1 MNPEILNPE
10 VQEFINANLR
20 EDITRI
26 LLKKSPFENVTS
38 KELAGQIESKV
49 RCEKK
54 LPTWFNSPGI
64 YYPPRISIEQA
75 SSEETARYKSAFLRG
90 NNIIDLTGGFGVDSF
105 YFAKE
110 ASNVIHCESNKEL
123 SEIAAHNASVL
134 GITNIR
140 FIQAD
145 GMAYLRETH
154 EEFDTIYVDPSR
166 RVNSRKVF
174 RLADCEPDVASNLDL
189 LRKKASR
196 VLLKTSPL
204 LDIQAG
210 LNELDRVTEIQVV
223 SLGNDCK
230 ELLWTIDRDIKEE
243 DVKICCTSLEPLMQY
258 RFSLPDERN
267 FRIHTYSVPLRWIY
281 EPDVSLLKAGCFKL
295 ITRDFNLKKLN
306 INSHLYTSDEINNTF
321 IGRIFQL
328 KSQWS
333 YKNFLSSAPVSR
345 ANIIS
350 RNFPLTADEIKRQ
363 SKLKDGGDEYLIFTK
378 GPSDELLVLNCER
391 IQ

>member
-75 SSEETARYKSAFLRG
+75 SSEETARYKSASLRG
-90 NNIIDLTGGFGVDSF
+90 DNIIDLTGGFGVDSF

-204 LDIQAG
+204 G
-210 LNELDRVTEIQVV
+210 
-223 SLGNDCK
+223 
-230 ELLWTIDRDIKEE
+230 
-243 DVKICCTSLEPLMQY
+243 
-258 RFSLPDERN
+258 
-267 FRIHTYSVPLRWIY
+267 
-281 EPDVSLLKAGCFKL
+281 
-295 ITRDFNLKKLN
+295 
-306 INSHLYTSDEINNTF
+306 
-321 IGRIFQL
+321 
-328 KSQWS
+328 
-333 YKNFLSSAPVSR
+333 
-345 ANIIS
+345 
-350 RNFPLTADEIKRQ
+350 
-363 SKLKDGGDEYLIFTK
+363 
-378 GPSDELLVLNCER
+378 
-391 IQ
+391 